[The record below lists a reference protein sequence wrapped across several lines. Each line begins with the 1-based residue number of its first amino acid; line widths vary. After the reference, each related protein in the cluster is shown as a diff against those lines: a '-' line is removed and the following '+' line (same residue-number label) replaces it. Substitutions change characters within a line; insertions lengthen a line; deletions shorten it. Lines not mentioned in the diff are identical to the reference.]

1 MRPNVKVVDIVHMLT
16 DYPTHNRSLIKGH
29 DYEISVHLQIGYF
42 VLLAGR
48 LIFLPIE
55 MNGYDYTVYQK
66 CIELE

>member
-1 MRPNVKVVDIVHMLT
+1 MRPNGKVIDMVHMLN
-16 DYPTHNRSLIKGH
+16 DYPAHNHSLIKNH
-29 DYEISVHLQIGYF
+29 DYEVCVHLQIGYF

-66 CIELE
+66 FIETE